1 MHATCCNIWN
11 YLVATFSN
19 YWLQI
24 FWNSVQ
30 SVKCWCEGGRSR
42 AVAVAKIFWSLF
54 KFFSSLIR
62 PHLHISSYLFSFI
75 LMTGRHWR
83 GWWSFG
89 PSWNVDIQLSLSGLR
104 VSEIIWFLSN
114 ICCSLFLVYGRAHPA
129 DWCQTRWCWLALQR
143 RVVQIGAN
151 CKRHTFQRRSAT
163 GVRGLQFASLCSL
176 RSCTRIALRIIM
188 HRTMQHCQ
196 TPCCWLGRKLWCTIC
211 KYPPTT
217 AFKPD
222 VYHPFVMCEPM
233 FSLPPPQVNI
243 EHLVYLAKSNQCM
256 CVLLNHHQHI
266 STWRYGLPP
275 ARKRNCS

>member
-1 MHATCCNIWN
+1 M
-11 YLVATFSN
+11 
-19 YWLQI
+19 
-24 FWNSVQ
+24 
-30 SVKCWCEGGRSR
+30 G
-42 AVAVAKIFWSLF
+42 
-54 KFFSSLIR
+54 
-62 PHLHISSYLFSFI
+62 PHLHISSFLFSLI
-75 LMTGRHWR
+75 LMTRSDWR
-83 GWWSFG
+83 GWRSFG
-89 PSWNVDIQLSLSGLR
+89 PSWNEDIQLSLSGLR
-104 VSEIIWFLSN
+104 VGKIIWFLSD
-114 ICCSLFLVYGRAHPA
+114 ICCSLFLVFGRAHPA

-222 VYHPFVMCEPM
+222 VCHPFCNVWANVFFASAAAEYRTL
-233 FSLPPPQVNI
+233 SVSRKI
-243 EHLVYLAKSNQCM
+243 KSV
-256 CVLLNHHQHI
+256 CVFWHHHQHI
-266 STWRYGLPP
+266 SSWR
-275 ARKRNCS
+275 